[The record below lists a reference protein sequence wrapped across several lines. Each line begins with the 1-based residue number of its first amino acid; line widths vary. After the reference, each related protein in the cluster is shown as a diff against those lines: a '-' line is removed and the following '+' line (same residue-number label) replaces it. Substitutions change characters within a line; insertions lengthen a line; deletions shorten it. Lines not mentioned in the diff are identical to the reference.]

1 MLFAKHSTRFIE
13 SVCQI
18 TKECNH
24 LKQFTVF
31 TSLGSVVG
39 SVSDPEWF
47 INDPDPAF
55 EFAEF
60 RIQAKMWKY

>member
-1 MLFAKHSTRFIE
+1 MQSFKTIYR
-13 SVCQI
+13 
-18 TKECNH
+18 
-24 LKQFTVF
+24 F
-31 TSLGSVVG
+31 TSLGSVVD